1 MKTALIAGSTGLVG
15 NELIK
20 LLEDHPEYRSIHA
33 LVRNQSSLD
42 SDKIIEH
49 KIDFDDLDKFQPGT
63 AINHVFC
70 TLGTTIK
77 KAKTKENFR
86 KVDFEYVYT
95 LGKMS
100 IQWGADKFLVVTALG
115 ANPKSR
121 IFYNRVKGETEHA
134 LKELALPT
142 LIIFRPS
149 LLLGNRKEHRA
160 AEQTAIRM
168 YKIIDPLFIGRLSK
182 YKGVEAK
189 QVARAMVQ
197 TALYSDKQQY
207 IFESDEIQNI

>member
-49 KIDFDDLDKFQPGT
+49 KIDFDDLDKFHPGT
-63 AINHVFC
+63 PIDHVFC

-100 IQWGADKFLVVTALG
+100 VQWGADKFLVVTALG
-115 ANPKSR
+115 ANRKSR

-134 LKELALPT
+134 LKELDLPT
-142 LIIFRPS
+142 LFIFRPS
-149 LLLGNRKEHRA
+149 LLLGERKEKRT
-160 AEQTAIRM
+160 AEQTAIRL
-168 YKIIDPLFIGRLSK
+168 YKVIDPLFFGRFK
-182 YKGVEAK
+182 RYRGIEAK
-189 QVARAMVQ
+189 QVAKAMIQ
-197 TALYSDKQQY
+197 TALYNDTHEHV
-207 IFESDEIQNI
+207 FESEEIQLI